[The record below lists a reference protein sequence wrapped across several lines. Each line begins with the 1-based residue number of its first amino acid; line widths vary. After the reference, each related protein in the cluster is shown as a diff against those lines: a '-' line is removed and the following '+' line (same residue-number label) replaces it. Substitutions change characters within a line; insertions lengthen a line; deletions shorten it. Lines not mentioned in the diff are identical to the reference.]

1 MYKSE
6 CTLVIPC
13 LINCL
18 TASWQ
23 KMYWSWSR
31 HFSTCSDEIELTTVW
46 TSFSRCFRI
55 RIKCAARLSDR
66 CSTRWR
72 RIESIRIVHPVL
84 PTPALK
90 HWYVRMILD
99 HVHELIYLN
108 KQYMDLLLC
117 LFLIILHTPL
127 GLIVRKARKA
137 DYFFQALSNVWEQAN
152 AWNHEF
158 WPAMDHNTASRMNIR
173 HVIDEV
179 QQREHWGWYAV
190 IWPPN
195 EVKLVDFSFRL
206 KSAYFLLFQN
216 FFISTGG
223 RLFVI
228 FRLSILCEKW
238 ALIVS
243 ESKLIW

>member
-46 TSFSRCFRI
+46 TSFSRCFRM

-90 HWYVRMILD
+90 HWYVKDDLGSCSWANLLEQTIHGSTLVLILD
-99 HVHELIYLN
+99 HPPYSVGADHEKSKESRL
-108 KQYMDLLLC
+108 
-117 LFLIILHTPL
+117 
-127 GLIVRKARKA
+127 
-137 DYFFQALSNVWEQAN
+137 FFQALSNVWERAN

-206 KSAYFLLFQN
+206 KSA
-216 FFISTGG
+216 
-223 RLFVI
+223 
-228 FRLSILCEKW
+228 
-238 ALIVS
+238 
-243 ESKLIW
+243 